1 MQIAIGSDHA
11 GFELK
16 QALARYLAEL
26 GHDVLDVGTDSLA
39 PVDYPDFAEA
49 VGLAVRDGRAQ
60 RGVLICGSGV
70 GASVA
75 ANKIPGIRA
84 GLAHDTY
91 SAHQGVEHDDMN
103 ILVLGARVI
112 GSEMARELVRTFLS
126 AEFTGEERHQRRLD
140 KINILERRIDWESKK
155 QKANVKR
162 QK

>member
-1 MQIAIGSDHA
+1 MRVVIGSDHA

-16 QALARYLAEL
+16 QTLARYLEEL
-26 GHDVLDVGTDSLA
+26 GHEVIDVGTDSTA

-49 VGLAVRDGRAQ
+49 VGLAVRDERAQ

-84 GLAHDTY
+84 GLTHDTY
-91 SAHQGVEHDDMN
+91 SAHQGVEHDEMN
-103 ILVLGARVI
+103 VIVLGARVI

-126 AEFTGEERHQRRLD
+126 AQFTGEERHQRRLD
-140 KINILERRIDWESKK
+140 KIKAIERRIDW
-155 QKANVKR
+155 
-162 QK
+162 